1 MGPTQCIYSNSK
13 AGSGTGS
20 MPGRC
25 ADGSLAV
32 HPVTSE
38 NTPGRPWVVGPREL
52 EQNQTIYV
60 LIDTGAELDSSDNSP
75 ASLADSDSNFA
86 VAEQVVVP
94 KGTVTFRVGE
104 VSTTTTIVI
113 SFIVS
118 VPLAG
123 KTAYLIGPGDP
134 QSGLNL
140 ITVVLMDGAWIFIFS
155 VMFQLAFNTCALPLS
170 PTGHVALA
178 SAASLTVV
186 ALHSEE
192 PLEDLLIPHI
202 GSPIGV
208 HSDFVLCFTEGVV
221 ASTEWSKMIRIIAR
235 SVGSATPFLAQRD
248 SAHVLAPGSI
258 GSGNPPTSLTYGS
271 EVAVVVDEGTLLDL
285 AGNEAGLR
293 FRPCLPRC
301 ASSCTTSAVNNAEVD
316 TDRKGS
322 NNIWLALEGLRVRS
336 GGVCGYVW
344 GIENSEK
351 TEVGVCRR
359 ALDLGRD
366 TRANSVPRGDQRM
379 RAPDERKRSTI
390 MGRQNLFNFLAK
402 DANNT

>member
-235 SVGSATPFLAQRD
+235 SVGSATPLAQRD

-285 AGNEAGLR
+285 AGNETGLR

-301 ASSCTTSAVNNAEVD
+301 ACSCTTSAVNNAEVD